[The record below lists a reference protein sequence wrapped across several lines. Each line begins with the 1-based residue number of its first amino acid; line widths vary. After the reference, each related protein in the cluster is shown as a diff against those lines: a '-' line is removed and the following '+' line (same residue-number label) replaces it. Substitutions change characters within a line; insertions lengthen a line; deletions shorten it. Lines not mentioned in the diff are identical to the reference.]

1 MLTPLFLMI
10 LNSFQTA
17 RPGQPI
23 VWGIEGWIK
32 AFTTPGIVKAMTN
45 TMTLALTRQAIALLI
60 GAFFA
65 WLIART
71 DIPMKGTLEFFFWLS
86 FFLPA
91 LPETMGWILLL
102 DPKYGLMNQGIHK
115 LRHHQPAVVQHL
127 FVLGHRLGPYG
138 RHGERQ
144 SHAAG
149 AGVSQSRCGPG
160 RGVEN
165 LRGERPRTFFHIV
178 IPVMMPAIL
187 VTTILGLIRS
197 LEAFEIE
204 LLLGTPIGLQVYS
217 TKIHELVTWEPPQ
230 FAPAMALSTIFL
242 GGLLLMVAIQRKYIG
257 QRSYETMTG
266 RGFSIGR
273 RRLAVAISGIWSW
286 CCCLPLFVTLGADDL
301 LVMGTFMKLFGFFH
315 IADPWTLDNWRTT
328 LSDPVLAALDLEY
341 YGDRAGFRVGGRVV
355 LLFDRLCRR
364 QDPICGRGLLD
375 FLSWL
380 PWSVP
385 GIFLGVALL
394 WTFLQTKIFL
404 PIYGTIYILMIAMV
418 IKSMPFGAQMI
429 KSVLIQLGSDLEEAS
444 KVCGA
449 TWLHT
454 FQPGDLSVDHAGDD
468 YGRVW
473 SGLSPRR
480 AISARWSCSVRV
492 SRARCRCSCSISR
505 LAPSSKKPRW
515 SPSSSSR
522 WSSALRCAPAL
533 SAARWGWKELKM
545 LFNMC
550 SFIPITTAFSF
561 LPLPHLSPHSPLL
574 VYPGFLPHSVP
585 LISLLRNPGLSGD
598 DSASPESGSTKQTL
612 SFCACWIIRHR
623 IWLPGDNRA

>member
-1 MLTPLFLMI
+1 MSDKSQTLDQPVSFERPSIFPRRAFRLPPLPIVILILIVGFLVLTPLFLMI

-23 VWGIEGWIK
+23 VWGIDGWIK

-45 TMTLALTRQAIALLI
+45 TVSLALTRQAIALLV

-71 DIPMKGTLEFFFWLS
+71 DIPMKGMLEFFFWLS

-102 DPKYGLMNQGIHK
+102 DPKYGLMNQG
-115 LRHHQPAVVQHL
+115 LMSLGVLSQPIFNIYSFWGIVWAHMGGTVSVKVML
-127 FVLGHRLGPYG
+127 LAPAFRNLD
-138 RHGERQ
+138 
-144 SHAAG
+144 AALEEASKISG
-149 AGVSQSRCGPG
+149 ASGT
-160 RGVEN
+160 
-165 LRGERPRTFFHIV
+165 RTFFRIV

-242 GGLLLMVAIQRKYIG
+242 GALLLMVAFQRKFIRG
-257 QRSYETMTG
+257 RSYETITG
-266 RGFSIGR
+266 RGFSIRPTPLGR
-273 RRLAVAISGIWSW
+273 WRYPAFALVLLFAV
-286 CCCLPLFVTLGADDL
+286 FVTLVPTTL
-301 LVMGTFMKLFGFFH
+301 LLMGTFMKLFGFFH

-328 LSDPVLAALDLEY
+328 LSDPVLMRSIWNTLAIGLGSGL
-341 YGDRAGFRVGGRVV
+341 VGVLFYSLIAYVV
-355 LLFDRLCRR
+355 VKTRHT
-364 QDPICGRGLLD
+364 GRGLLD

-385 GIFLGVALL
+385 GILLGVALL

-444 KVCGA
+444 KVCGG
-449 TWLHT
+449 TWYHT
-454 FQPGDLSVDHAGDD
+454 FR
-468 YGRVW
+468 RVIFP
-473 SGLSPRR
+473 L
-480 AISARWSCSVRV
+480 IM
-492 SRARCRCSCSISR
+492 
-505 LAPSSKKPRW
+505 
-515 SPSSSSR
+515 
-522 WSSALRCAPAL
+522 PAL
-533 SAARWGWKELKM
+533 ITVGLVGFISAARDI
-545 LFNMC
+545 
-550 SFIPITTAFSF
+550 STVV
-561 LPLPHLSPHSPLL
+561 LL
-574 VYPGFLPHSVP
+574 GSGKSRTL
-585 LISLLRNPGLSGD
+585 SLLMLDFAAGAEFEKATVVAVIIVGLVVG
-598 DSASPESGSTKQTL
+598 AAL
-612 SFCACWIIRHR
+612 CA
-623 IWLPGDNRA
+623 RALGGQVGVRE

>member
-1 MLTPLFLMI
+1 MSDKSRTMPPSVALERPALFPKRTFQMPPPLVIMLIVVVGFLVLTPLFLMI

-23 VWGIEGWIK
+23 VWGIDGWLK
-32 AFTTPGIVKAMTN
+32 AFSTPGIVKAMTN
-45 TMTLALTRQAIALLI
+45 TVTLALTRQAIALLI

-102 DPKYGLMNQGIHK
+102 DPKYGLMNQGLMSLGI
-115 LRHHQPAVVQHL
+115 LSQPLFNIYSFWGIVWAHLGGTVSVKVMLLTPAFRNLDAVL
-127 FVLGHRLGPYG
+127 
-138 RHGERQ
+138 EEA
-144 SHAAG
+144 SKISG
-149 AGVSQSRCGPG
+149 ASGT
-160 RGVEN
+160 
-165 LRGERPRTFFHIV
+165 RTFFHIV

-242 GGLLLMVAIQRKYIG
+242 GALLMMVAFQRKFISG
-257 QRSYETMTG
+257 RSYETITG
-266 RGFSIGR
+266 RGFSIR
-273 RRLAVAISGIWSW
+273 PTPLERWRYPAFFLVLLFAVFI
-286 CCCLPLFVTLGADDL
+286 TLVPTTL
-301 LVMGTFMKLFGFFH
+301 LVMGTFMKLFGFFN
-315 IADPWTLDNWRTT
+315 IVEPWTLDNWRTT
-328 LSDPVLAALDLEY
+328 LSDPVLMRSIWNTLAIGLGSGL
-341 YGDRAGFRVGGRVV
+341 VGVIFYSLIAYVV
-355 LLFDRLCRR
+355 VKTRHA
-364 QDPICGRGLLD
+364 GRGLLD

-385 GIFLGVALL
+385 RILLGVALL

-444 KVCGA
+444 KVCGS
-449 TWLHT
+449 TWLQT
-454 FQPGDLSVDHAGDD
+454 F
-468 YGRVW
+468 
-473 SGLSPRR
+473 RR
-480 AISARWSCSVRV
+480 I
-492 SRARCRCSCSISR
+492 IFP
-505 LAPSSKKPRW
+505 LIT
-515 SPSSSSR
+515 
-522 WSSALRCAPAL
+522 PAL
-533 SAARWGWKELKM
+533 ITVALVGFISAARDI
-545 LFNMC
+545 
-550 SFIPITTAFSF
+550 STVV
-561 LPLPHLSPHSPLL
+561 LL
-574 VYPGFLPHSVP
+574 GSGKSRTL
-585 LISLLRNPGLSGD
+585 SLLMLDFAAGAEFEKATVVAVIIVGLVVG
-598 DSASPESGSTKQTL
+598 AAL
-612 SFCACWIIRHR
+612 CA
-623 IWLPGDNRA
+623 RALGGHVGVRE